1 MTLNQ
6 LYLLGFQ
13 GSPSTLYQASN
24 GNNSMCSLTDQYS
37 NRLLNNTVPGPAGAR
52 GNATASM
59 DINKSQ
65 SNGEEDNPKPIWK
78 PSDRNVA
85 SNPEG
90 RGRRYWQRLVGKVM
104 PALNLV
110 PEISEIYRDQNIFTR
125 L

>member
-1 MTLNQ
+1 ML
-6 LYLLGFQ
+6 
-13 GSPSTLYQASN
+13 
-24 GNNSMCSLTDQYS
+24 
-37 NRLLNNTVPGPAGAR
+37 GPAGAR
-52 GNATASM
+52 VNETTSM

-65 SNGEEDNPKPIWK
+65 SNEEEDNPKTIWK
-78 PSDRNVA
+78 PSDRNAA

-90 RGRRYWQRLVGKVM
+90 RGRRYWQRLVGEAM